1 MATVGVLGG
10 EAEGERPSRR
20 GGRALPYRALINRIG
35 AVAIAA
41 GLAAVLTFR
50 WLGAGQQDA
59 ITVAAFMLFS
69 GCLSL
74 AAGWALLVGGWDRR
88 GGLRLTLVA
97 ISVLGPVFVLM
108 NVAFTAWL
116 MFLSAH
122 DLGLL
127 TLLLG
132 FALTPG
138 IAVATL
144 LSGRIEATIG
154 SLSSGAARMAGGDL
168 TTRVRADGV
177 AELRS
182 LANSFNDMAA
192 QLEVAAGERE
202 EVERAR
208 RDLIIAVSHDLRTPL
223 ASLRALSEAL
233 RDGVV
238 DDPEG
243 IQRYLGLMVG
253 ETERL
258 DRLITDLFELARLES
273 GALRL
278 DLAPSPVQD
287 LVSEVLERMTAQAG
301 RKGLQLIG
309 AVSGDPPP
317 LLIDSQQVTRV
328 LLNLVQNAIRHTPAD
343 GSVTIG
349 AHAVGESV
357 VLEVRD
363 TGEGIPAED
372 LPRVFERFYRGDP
385 ARTREAGAGLGLA
398 LARGIVEAHG
408 GNIRVVSTLGDGS
421 CFTVTLPTC

>member
-1 MATVGVLGG
+1 MAIVETDSRKAG
-10 EAEGERPSRR
+10 EQLSMRR
-20 GGRALPYRALINRIG
+20 HGRALPYHALLIRVG
-35 AVAIAA
+35 AVTIAA
-41 GLAAVLTFR
+41 VLAAVLTFR
-50 WLGAGQQDA
+50 WLGAGQRDA

-97 ISVLGPVFVLM
+97 ISALGPVFVLM

-116 MFLSAH
+116 MFISAH

-154 SLSSGAARMAGGDL
+154 SLSSGAARMAAGDL
-168 TTRVRADGV
+168 TTRVYADSV

-182 LANSFNDMAA
+182 LANSFNDMAV
-192 QLEVAAGERE
+192 QLEVAAAERAE
-202 EVERAR
+202 IERAR

-238 DDPEG
+238 EDSAG

-258 DRLITDLFELARLES
+258 DQLITDLFELARLES

-287 LVSEVLERMTAQAG
+287 LVSEVLERMSAQAG
-301 RKGLQLIG
+301 RKGLRLIG
-309 AVSGDPPP
+309 AVSGEPPP

-349 AHAVGESV
+349 ARAAGATI

-363 TGEGIPAED
+363 TGEGIADED

-408 GNIRVVSTLGDGS
+408 GNIRVASTPGDGS
-421 CFTVTLPTC
+421 CFTVTLPAC

>member
-1 MATVGVLGG
+1 MPHV
-10 EAEGERPSRR
+10 
-20 GGRALPYRALINRIG
+20 GGRTLPYRALLTRVG
-35 AVAIAA
+35 AVAVAA
-41 GLAAVLTFR
+41 CLAAVLTFR
-50 WLGAGQQDA
+50 WLGAGQRDA
-59 ITVAAFMLFS
+59 LTVAAFMLFS

-97 ISVLGPVFVLM
+97 ISVIGPVFVLM
-108 NVAFTAWL
+108 NVSFTAWL

-154 SLSSGAARMAGGDL
+154 NLSSGAARMADGDL

-192 QLEVAAGERE
+192 QLEVAASERE

-243 IQRYLGLMVG
+243 VQRYLGLMVG

-273 GALRL
+273 GAFHL

-287 LVSEVLERMTAQAG
+287 LVSEVLDRMTAQAG
-301 RKGLQLIG
+301 RKGLQLVG
-309 AVSGDPPP
+309 AVSGEPPP
-317 LLIDSQQVTRV
+317 LLVDAQQVTRV
-328 LLNLVQNAIRHTPAD
+328 LLNLGQNAIRHTPAD

-349 AHAVGESV
+349 AHAAGSSV

-363 TGEGIPAED
+363 TGEGIAAED

-408 GNIRVVSTLGDGS
+408 GNIRVASTPGSGS
-421 CFTVTLPTC
+421 CFTVTLPVS

>member
-1 MATVGVLGG
+1 MAAVEIVSLKDKDQR
-10 EAEGERPSRR
+10 ASRGSHR
-20 GGRALPYRALINRIG
+20 VLPYRALIVR
-35 AVAIAA
+35 A
-41 GLAAVLTFR
+41 GVVTVAAVLAAILTYG
-50 WLGAGQQDA
+50 WLGAGQKDA

-97 ISVLGPVFVLM
+97 ISALGPVFVLM

-154 SLSSGAARMAGGDL
+154 SLSIGAARMAEGDL
-168 TTRVRADGV
+168 TTRVRTDGV

-192 QLEVAAGERE
+192 QLEVAAVERE
-202 EVERAR
+202 EIERAR

-243 IQRYLGLMVG
+243 VQRYLGLMVG

-273 GALRL
+273 GALHL

-287 LVSEVLERMTAQAG
+287 LVSEILERMTAQAG
-301 RKGLQLIG
+301 RKGLRLIG
-309 AVSGDPPP
+309 EVSGEPPP

-349 AHAVGESV
+349 ARAAGKSI

-372 LPRVFERFYRGDP
+372 LPRVFDRFYRGDP

-408 GNIRVVSTLGDGS
+408 GNIRVASVPGDGS
-421 CFTVTLPTC
+421 CFTVTLPAC

>member
-1 MATVGVLGG
+1 MAAGELGSH
-10 EAEGERPSRR
+10 EATGQTAPRNGSRS
-20 GGRALPYRALINRIG
+20 LPYRALLIRIG
-35 AVAIAA
+35 AVAVAA
-41 GLAAVLTFR
+41 GLAAILTFS
-50 WLGAGQQDA
+50 WLGAGQKDA

-74 AAGWALLVGGWDRR
+74 GAGWALLLGGWDRR

-97 ISVLGPVFVLM
+97 ISALGPVFVLM

-154 SLSSGAARMAGGDL
+154 SLSSGAARMAEGDL
-168 TTRVRADGV
+168 TTRVRTDGV

-182 LANSFNDMAA
+182 LANSFNEMAA
-192 QLEVAAGERE
+192 QLEVAAVERE
-202 EVERAR
+202 EIERAR

-243 IQRYLGLMVG
+243 VQRYLSLMVG

-273 GALRL
+273 GALQL

-287 LVSEVLERMTAQAG
+287 LVSEILERMTAQAG
-301 RKGLQLIG
+301 RKGLRLIG
-309 AVSGDPPP
+309 EVSGEPPP

-349 AHAVGESV
+349 ARAAGRSI

-372 LPRVFERFYRGDP
+372 LPRVFDRFYRGDP

-408 GNIRVVSTLGDGS
+408 GNIRVASVPGDGS
-421 CFTVTLPTC
+421 CFTVTLPAC